1 LMAEQP
7 CPACQDTGWVL
18 EDSEGRAL
26 AKRCKC
32 FQDKEGRL
40 LLEKASIPKRYR
52 NCSFNNFD
60 IVFERESDSGQG
72 RKPNESLRNALM
84 ISKKFVENF
93 PVQEVGLLF
102 VGPPG
107 VGKTHLAVAILRDL
121 IQKKG
126 AFCLFYDFRD
136 LIRDIQNTFTPDS
149 VISESDV
156 LEPVF
161 ESKVL
166 VLDELGSKRSSAW
179 VEEMVFYIIN
189 HRYNQKKL
197 TIFTSNFLDSS
208 DEEDTRQ
215 TMFKK
220 IDFKKGDDSLVD
232 RIGYRLRSRIYEMCK
247 VVEMWGD
254 DYRKFARQASYRK
267 F

>member
-1 LMAEQP
+1 MAEKP

-18 EDSEGRAL
+18 EESEGRAL

-32 FQDKEGRL
+32 FLNKKDRL
-40 LLEKASIPKRYR
+40 LLEKANIPKRYR

-60 IVFERESDSGQG
+60 IVFERESDSEQN
-72 RKPNESLRNALM
+72 RKLNDSLRNALM

-93 PVQEVGLLF
+93 LVQEVGLLF
-102 VGPPG
+102 VGPAG

-126 AFCLFYDFRD
+126 VFCLFYDFRD

-161 ESKVL
+161 ESNVL

-197 TIFTSNFLDSS
+197 TIFTSNFLDTS

-220 IDFKKGDDSLVD
+220 SDFKKGDDSLVD
-232 RIGYRLRSRIYEMCK
+232 RIGYRLRSRIYEMCR
-247 VVEMWGD
+247 VVEMSGD

>member
-1 LMAEQP
+1 MAEQS

-18 EDSEGRAL
+18 EEAEGRAL

-32 FQDKEGRL
+32 FQNKQDRL
-40 LLEKASIPKRYR
+40 LLEKANIPKRYR

-60 IVFERESDSGQG
+60 IVFERESDSEQN
-72 RKPNESLRNALM
+72 RKLNESLRNALM

-126 AFCLFYDFRD
+126 VFCLFYDFRD

-161 ESKVL
+161 ESNVL

-189 HRYNQKKL
+189 HRYNQKKM
-197 TIFTSNFLDSS
+197 TIFTSNFLDTS

-220 IDFKKGDDSLVD
+220 NDFKKGDDSLVD

-247 VVEMWGD
+247 VVEMSGD
-254 DYRKFARQASYRK
+254 DYRKFARQASYKK

>member
-1 LMAEQP
+1 MAEQP